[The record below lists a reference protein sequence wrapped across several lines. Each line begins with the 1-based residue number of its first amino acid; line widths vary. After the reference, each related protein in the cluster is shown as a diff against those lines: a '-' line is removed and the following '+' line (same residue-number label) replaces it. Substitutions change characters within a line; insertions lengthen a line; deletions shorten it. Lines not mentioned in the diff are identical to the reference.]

1 MLPLWETVWCFLKKL
16 NTELWYHLVI
26 PLQVLYRK
34 ELKAV
39 TWTDICIPVLTET
52 TQGLSTDD
60 GINKMW
66 YIKTV
71 ECYSAIKRYGILMC
85 AITQVCD

>member
-1 MLPLWETVWCFLKKL
+1 MF
-16 NTELWYHLVI
+16 I
-26 PLQVLYRK
+26 
-34 ELKAV
+34 
-39 TWTDICIPVLTET
+39 ET

-71 ECYSAIKRYGILMC
+71 ECYSAIKSYGILMY
-85 AITQVCD
+85 AIT